1 MWLCLLFVWKF
12 ANDKFEAVNF
22 VFDIYGVV
30 LSVFIHVNYIP
41 LYNIRLFP
49 VTRFSIQIKMCLML

>member
-22 VFDIYGVV
+22 VFDIYGAV

-41 LYNIRLFP
+41 LYNIRVFP
-49 VTRFSIQIKMCLML
+49 VVT